1 MMNKELSW
9 RDIKA
14 FKELYAAGRTTSRI
28 EQNPYVDF
36 LFQKRMITYKGRA
49 KNIIIA
55 NPRFKIEY
63 QKEQFDLLY
72 DLYYPFL
79 EKYDL
84 LSPYKNYAEFEI
96 QCLMDLSSS
105 PFLYEIAENIREGKE
120 SRNGVSGK
128 FFKAGKHIK
137 KGSVLENAVLKIIGV
152 DRFPENDNQ
161 GFYRVP
167 CPSPKCIILRENFKF
182 LKLDIAR
189 EYNVEL
195 WYTGGNNTAPIERLD
210 KIDYPIYYLCDW
222 DFDGLR
228 IYERLHSIIQN
239 QAYKITDLQ
248 LITPNGL
255 SVSIKETEKHHA
267 SEWNSKLHF
276 SGLTEHLYTPSQ
288 QHLIQTL
295 IKKGEWI
302 EEETNSLVKI
312 IEQILEER

>member
-1 MMNKELSW
+1 MVNKELSW

-14 FKELYAAGRTTSRI
+14 FKELYTSGRTTSRI

-36 LFQKRMITYKGRA
+36 LFQKRVITYKGRA

-84 LSPYKNYAEFEI
+84 LAPQKNYTEFEI
-96 QCLMDLSSS
+96 KCLINISES
-105 PFLYEIAENIREGKE
+105 PFLDEIRKNIQEGKE

-137 KGSVLENAVLKIIGV
+137 KNSTLESAVLKIIGV
-152 DRFPENDNQ
+152 ERFPENDNQ

-167 CPSPKCIILRENFKF
+167 CPSPKCIILCENFKF

-189 EYNVEL
+189 ACNVEL

-228 IYERLHSIIQN
+228 IYERLYGIIQN
-239 QAYKITDLQ
+239 QQNKITELQ

-255 SVSIKETEKHHA
+255 SVGIKETEEHHA

-276 SGLTEHLYTPSQ
+276 SGLTEHLYTLSQ
-288 QHLIQTL
+288 QQLIQTL

>member
-1 MMNKELSW
+1 MNKELTW
-9 RDIKA
+9 REIKA
-14 FKELYAAGRTTSRI
+14 FKELYTTGRTTSRI

-36 LFQKRMITYKGRA
+36 LFRNRMIAYKGRS

-55 NPRFKIEY
+55 NPRFKREY
-63 QKEQFDLLY
+63 EKEQFDLLY
-72 DLYYPFL
+72 DRYYPFL

-84 LSPYKNYAEFEI
+84 LSPHKNYTEFEI
-96 QCLMDLSSS
+96 NCLMEMSVS
-105 PFLYEIAENIREGKE
+105 PFLDEIAENIREGKE

-137 KGSVLENAVLKIIGV
+137 RNSALESAVLKIIGV

-167 CPSPKCIILRENFKF
+167 CPSPQCIILCENFKF

-189 EYNVEL
+189 MYSVEL

-222 DFDGLR
+222 DYDGLK
-228 IYERLHSIIQN
+228 IYERLHEIIQN
-239 QAYKITDLQ
+239 QPNKVTDLQ

-255 SVSIKETEKHHA
+255 PVSLEETKEHH
-267 SEWNSKLHF
+267 SSQWLSGQEF
-276 SGLTEHLYTPSQ
+276 SGLTNQLYTPSQ
-288 QHLIQTL
+288 QQLIQTL
-295 IKKGEWI
+295 IEKDEWI
-302 EEETNSLVKI
+302 EEETNSLVRV
-312 IEQILEER
+312 IEEVLGDSF

>member
-1 MMNKELSW
+1 MVNKELSW
-9 RDIKA
+9 REIKA
-14 FKELYAAGRTTSRI
+14 FKELYTSGRTTSRI

-49 KNIIIA
+49 KNIIIT

-84 LSPYKNYAEFEI
+84 LSPYKNFTEFEI

-105 PFLYEIAENIREGKE
+105 PFLHEIAENIREGKE

-137 KGSVLENAVLKIIGV
+137 KDSVLENTVLKIIDV

-167 CPSPKCIILRENFKF
+167 CPSPKCIILCENFKF

-189 EYNVEL
+189 TYNVEL

-228 IYERLHSIIQN
+228 IYERLYGIIQN
-239 QAYKITDLQ
+239 QPSKITELQ

-255 SVSIKETEKHHA
+255 SVGIKETEEHHS
-267 SEWNSKLHF
+267 SEWNSKLHL
-276 SGLTEHLYTPSQ
+276 SGLTEHLYTSDQ
-288 QHLIQTL
+288 QQLIQAL
-295 IKKGEWI
+295 IKKNEWI

-312 IEQILEER
+312 IEQILVEI